1 MEINRKTEI
10 KLRQTTRRVILLP
23 ETEEIIAC
31 PECEGDEVMI
41 AAETVASVSGFS
53 RREIYRMVEE
63 GKVHFLETEEG
74 ILFVCL
80 KSLENDLPE
89 KEEVRK

>member
-10 KLRQTTRRVILLP
+10 LIRQTKRRVVTLP

-41 AAETVASVSGFS
+41 PAESAASVFGFS
-53 RREIYRMVEE
+53 RRQIYRMVEAGE
-63 GKVHFLETEEG
+63 VHFYENEAG
-74 ILFVCL
+74 FLFVCQ
-80 KSLENDLPE
+80 KSLENNLPDD
-89 KEEVRK
+89 KVN